1 LISLFDYLHQNIVG
15 QLDLKLKLNMPAVSD
30 ATPAMN
36 DKVARFVSMAPP
48 IHGYR
53 GKDCVEGQSWSSFIT
68 EFFDDDDGF
77 EDLQMLAEIH
87 VARFKCINLGIID
100 LNQYPVEEYALTK
113 LARMPVNRTLTNIK
127 AIVGELPE
135 DQDWVRVITGG
146 HNIPGGTAKECAVGL
161 WRLLA
166 ISYYCNCPTTP
177 DSPSRDYLQPHIES
191 CEYQEEDDYKP
202 NKPKKI
208 KKTNKTKKQEEINMD
223 MIKEFISKATSDQ
236 IKEIS
241 KSCMDRQEGLSA
253 FERLAEDSEPIAE
266 EEESEEEYECPEGW
280 IEEAFEGE
288 TIWEHE
294 ETSEICKPC
303 ENVEEAPKGKWNDNC
318 DAIIW

>member
-1 LISLFDYLHQNIVG
+1 
-15 QLDLKLKLNMPAVSD
+15 MPAVSD

-48 IHGYR
+48 IHGYG

-68 EFFDDDDGF
+68 EFFDDDEGF

-100 LNQYPVEEYALTK
+100 VNQYPVEEYALTK

-135 DQDWVRVITGG
+135 DQTWVKVIFDGG
-146 HNIPGGTAKECAVGL
+146 HKIPGGTPKEFAIGL

-177 DSPSRDYLQPHIES
+177 DSPSRHHLQPHIES

-208 KKTNKTKKQEEINMD
+208 KKTKQTKKQEEINMD

-241 KSCMDRQEGLSA
+241 KSCMDRQQGLGA

-266 EEESEEEYECPEGW
+266 EEESEQEESEQEESEQEESEEEEVEVKQNRNFHGYEWYFDESDSKWHAVLKPNRGW
-280 IEEAFEGE
+280 D
-288 TIWEHE
+288 E
-294 ETSEICKPC
+294 ETLTEEPIQKPLIAFLKRI
-303 ENVEEAPKGKWNDNC
+303 EA
-318 DAIIW
+318 

>member
-1 LISLFDYLHQNIVG
+1 
-15 QLDLKLKLNMPAVSD
+15 MPAVSD

-48 IHGYR
+48 IHGYG
-53 GKDCVEGQSWSSFIT
+53 GKDCVEGQSWSDFIT
-68 EFFDDDDGF
+68 EFFDYDDGF
-77 EDLQMLAEIH
+77 EELQMLSEIH

-135 DQDWVRVITGG
+135 DQDWVKVITGNYFTLKNKGG
-146 HNIPGGTAKECAVGL
+146 HTPKEYAVGL

-166 ISYYCNCPTTP
+166 ISYYCNAAC
-177 DSPSRDYLQPHIES
+177 DVLGVRDYLQPHIES

-253 FERLAEDSEPIAE
+253 FERLAVDSEPIAE

-280 IEEAFEGE
+280 FVSEFEGVKY
-288 TIWEHE
+288 WEHE
-294 ETSEICKPC
+294 VTSEICKPC
-303 ENVEEAPKGKWNDNC
+303 ENVEEAPKGKWNDDC